1 MDILFLQLTQYIIMN
16 YWQYSFRPLGQEQ
29 REVFVAH
36 LSMTGFEGFEE
47 AGDTLHAFIP
57 EQDLDE
63 AALNELLIEGLEV
76 SRKLI
81 PPTNWNAE
89 WEKDFEPVIVH
100 DFASIRAH
108 FHSPIPD
115 VQHEVIITPK
125 MSFGTG
131 HHATTFMMID
141 YMRSINFNNKSVLDF
156 GTGTGVL
163 AILAEKLGASAI
175 VAIDND
181 EWSIDNAK
189 ENIEVNG
196 CTKIELLKA
205 DTLDLGRTFDVILA
219 NINKNVLLVNMT
231 GIRQHL
237 NDGGVVIMSG
247 LLSGDRKDIEAAVV
261 KEMLKV
267 DDQKDRQN
275 WIALQISGKP

>member
-1 MDILFLQLTQYIIMN
+1 MN
-16 YWQYSFRPLGQEQ
+16 YWQYSFRPLEQEQ
-29 REVFVAH
+29 REIFVAR
-36 LSMTGFEGFEE
+36 LSMIGFEGFEE

-57 EQDLDE
+57 END
-63 AALNELLIEGLEV
+63 LNEDALQEILGAGIES

-108 FHSPIPD
+108 FHKPIPG

-131 HHATTFMMID
+131 HHATTFMMIEF
-141 YMRSINFNNKSVLDF
+141 MREIDLRNKTVLDF

-163 AILAEKLGASAI
+163 AILAEKLGAEKI
-175 VAIDND
+175 IAIDND
-181 EWSIDNAK
+181 DWSIENSK
-189 ENIEVNG
+189 ENIGVNG
-196 CTKIELLKA
+196 CRNIELLKA
-205 DTLDLGRTFDVILA
+205 DTLDLGREFDVILA
-219 NINKNVLLVNMT
+219 NINKNVLLGNMT
-231 GIRQHL
+231 SIRQHL
-237 NDGGVVIMSG
+237 KNGGVVIMSG
-247 LLSGDRKDIEAAVV
+247 LLTGDRKDIETAAV

-267 DDQKDRQN
+267 EEQKDRQN
-275 WIALQISGKP
+275 WIALLLSGKP

>member
-1 MDILFLQLTQYIIMN
+1 MRFTQYIKMN
-16 YWQYSFRPLGQEQ
+16 YWQYSFSPLDAQQKEIM
-29 REVFVAH
+29 VAQ
-36 LSMTGFEGFEE
+36 LSDIGFEGFEE
-47 AGDTLHAFIP
+47 AGDSLHAFIP
-57 EQDLDE
+57 ESDLNE
-63 AALNELLIEGLEV
+63 EALNELLSERLEV
-76 SRKLI
+76 SRKLV

-108 FHSPIPD
+108 FHAPIPN

-131 HHATTFMMID
+131 HHATTFMMIE
-141 YMRSINFNNKSVLDF
+141 YMRELDLKNKSVLDF

-181 EWSIDNAK
+181 DWSIENAR

-196 CTKIELLKA
+196 CKKIELLKA
-205 DTLDLGRTFDVILA
+205 DTLNLGRTFDVILA

-231 GIRQHL
+231 AIRQHL
-237 NDGGVVIMSG
+237 KDGGVVIMSG
-247 LLSGDRKDIEAAVV
+247 LLNGDRKDIEAAVV

-267 DDQKDRQN
+267 VDQKDRQN

>member
-1 MDILFLQLTQYIIMN
+1 MN
-16 YWQYSFRPLGQEQ
+16 YWQYTFRPLGQEQ
-29 REVFVAH
+29 REVFIAQ

-47 AGDTLHAFIP
+47 TGDTLHAFIP

-63 AALNELLIEGLEV
+63 AALNELLVPGLEV

-100 DFASIRAH
+100 DFAGIRAH
-108 FHSPIPD
+108 FHEPLQN

-131 HHATTFMMID
+131 HHATTFMMIE
-141 YMRSINFNNKSVLDF
+141 YMREIELKNRSVLDF

-163 AILAEKLGASAI
+163 AILAEKLGAERI
-175 VAIDND
+175 LAIDND
-181 EWSIDNAK
+181 DWSIENSK

-205 DTLDLGRTFDVILA
+205 DKLESGEKFDVILA
-219 NINKNVLLVNMT
+219 NINKNVLINNMT
-231 GIRQHL
+231 SIRQHL
-237 NDGGVVIMSG
+237 KDGGVVIMSG
-247 LLSGDRKDIEAAVV
+247 LLSGDRKDIESAVV

-267 DDQKDRQN
+267 DGQKDRQN
-275 WIALQISGKP
+275 WIALQLSEKP